1 MHAVVE
7 SRPSSYSA
15 FSLIIANVITGVLAV
30 YEGWSLQELMF
41 IYWAQSIIIGY
52 FSIRRML
59 DLKRFS
65 TENFKSNGVRPPEN
79 EATKRSTATFFA
91 FHYGAFHA
99 GYMVFLVAGNQGEH
113 RFSWIVVAIC
123 TAAFYLNHRYSYIHN
138 KELDETRKPNI
149 GAIMFFPY
157 VRVIPMHL
165 TIIIGA
171 AIGPTTT
178 ASLLLFLG
186 LKTLADVIMHKIEH
200 SRWHE

>member
-7 SRPSSYSA
+7 SRPSSSSA
-15 FSLIIANVITGVLAV
+15 FSLIIANLITGVLAV
-30 YEGWSLQELMF
+30 YEGWSLQELMI

-59 DLKRFS
+59 DLKQFS

-79 EATKRSTATFFA
+79 EATKCSTATFFA

-99 GYMVFLVAGNQGEH
+99 GYMVFLVAENQSAH
-113 RFSWIVVAIC
+113 QFSWIVLAIC

-138 KELDETRKPNI
+138 KELDETRRPNI

-157 VRVIPMHL
+157 ARVIPMHL

-171 AIGPTTT
+171 ALGPTTI

-186 LKTLADVIMHKIEH
+186 LKTLADVIMHKVEH
-200 SRWHE
+200 SRWRR